1 MTLGNTRFEYY
12 LIQLD
17 ELLLAASKTDN
28 AALYLYKNDCR
39 TKVFMLEG
47 LAKLYAGLHN
57 EKKFLKLKERFKL
70 LEDALG
76 AIDYYDAFAKQF
88 KASRKIPATIK
99 DWLAKKVVEKQ
110 AALNAILINGKWINH
125 DPLRVQKVSKKLTKM
140 KWLSPEEEIN
150 AIKKFYLKS
159 IENIVEFYTEV
170 GNPFT
175 DIEAQVHELRR
186 KLRWL
191 SIYPQALQGAI
202 QLVDSKVADKNVKKY
217 LIPEIVKSPFN
228 VMPKVGDNKVTLKLE
243 KNYFLA
249 LSNMIQS
256 LGTIKDSG
264 LKIMVLQEAIKATK
278 KVTDATANKNALLLS
293 SNKPDALKKI
303 MDSASAL
310 CKVYFEEGNLKK
322 LL

>member
-1 MTLGNTRFEYY
+1 MTQGLGRFEYY

-57 EKKFLKLKERFKL
+57 EKKFLKIKERFKL
-70 LEDALG
+70 IEDALG
-76 AIDYYDAFAKQF
+76 AIDHYDIIANQLKRS
-88 KASRKIPATIK
+88 KKIPATIK
-99 DWLAKKVVEKQ
+99 DWVEKKAIEKQ
-110 AALNAILINGKWINH
+110 AELNAILIKAKWINH
-125 DPLRVQKVSKKLTKM
+125 HPLRTLKIRKRLKRM
-140 KWLSPEEEIN
+140 NWLSPEEEID

-159 IENIVEFYTEV
+159 IENIVEFYAETGGV
-170 GNPFT
+170 FT
-175 DIEAQVHELRR
+175 DLELQVHELRR

-191 SIYPQALQGAI
+191 SIYPKALQGAI
-202 QLVDSKVADKNVKKY
+202 QLVDSKIADKNVKKY
-217 LIPEIVKSPFN
+217 LMPEIVKSPFN
-228 VMPKVGDNKVTLKLE
+228 VMPNAGANTITLKLE
-243 KNYFLA
+243 KNYFLV

-256 LGTIKDSG
+256 LGTLKDSG

-278 KVTDATANKNALLLS
+278 KVTDATAIKNALLLS

-303 MDSASAL
+303 MDDASAL
-310 CKVYFEEGNLKK
+310 CKVYFDEGNLKK